1 MMYIEYRKTIYVDG
15 KGGMVEKGRYLS
27 WLILHVKLPRLR
39 DAQIAD
45 KTLFL
50 GVSVRV
56 FLEDIRI

>member
-1 MMYIEYRKTIYVDG
+1 MTG
-15 KGGMVEKGRYLS
+15 LS
-27 WLILHVKLPRLR
+27 

-56 FLEDIRI
+56 FLEEISIRISRQSKEDPPSPNVAGIIQSVEGPNKTKMWR